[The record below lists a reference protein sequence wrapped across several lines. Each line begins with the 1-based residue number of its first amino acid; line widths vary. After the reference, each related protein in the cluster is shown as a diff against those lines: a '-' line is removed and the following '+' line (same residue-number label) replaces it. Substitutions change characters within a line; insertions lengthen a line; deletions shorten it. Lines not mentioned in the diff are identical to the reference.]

1 MRELFQSSNH
11 VTVFN
16 TAEFAQNGSLHDR
29 AFCINVMSAI
39 PLSAE
44 RERVL
49 AQILNSLEPRGSCLF
64 VVQYRNSDFNR
75 MANLPIAEPWHDGF
89 LLKSLRGYSFYALIS
104 PAALAKLL
112 GQAGFEVVNQQL
124 NQGSVYMWAIRP
136 ET

>member
-1 MRELFQSSNH
+1 
-11 VTVFN
+11 
-16 TAEFAQNGSLHDR
+16 
-29 AFCINVMSAI
+29 
-39 PLSAE
+39 
-44 RERVL
+44 
-49 AQILNSLEPRGSCLF
+49 
-64 VVQYRNSDFNR
+64 